1 MTQADSNEGSRP
13 MSISTPQSR
22 SDDPSGRTNSI
33 GLSGRAL
40 DTLLHELDG
49 INEGG
54 ANPKRE
60 FVRWPHRL
68 DRVFL
73 KVRQPGGQESVIR
86 VVCRNLSR
94 GGMAILHNAYMHP
107 RSKCAVVL
115 PHLLNGPTVIEGTVV
130 RCQHRRGVIHEV
142 GIRFG
147 QSINVR
153 DYVPLDPFADCFSL
167 ERVKPSD
174 LRGCLV
180 VVDDSELDQKIV
192 QHFLRETDL
201 RVRAAL
207 SPEQGMAL
215 VSEGCDIILMD
226 YYLGESTGA
235 DFVSRIRGA
244 GDRTP
249 VIMMTCDTSTAT
261 RQRVLGAQAN
271 GFLSKPLNQDL
282 LLRALGEYLIAEKSN
297 THLRTTLTKG
307 DPALRLV
314 SGFVRDLRG
323 FADRLEQAIG
333 GDDAMKCR
341 ALCLEIHGSAPAL
354 GFGELG
360 TMADKAAATLA
371 ASMSIEESRDM
382 LRVLIAACRRVEV
395 PAEAA

>member
-1 MTQADSNEGSRP
+1 
-13 MSISTPQSR
+13 MSISTSKNR
-22 SDDPSGRTNSI
+22 GDDAPGRTNSI

-40 DTLLHELDG
+40 DSLLHELDD
-49 INEGG
+49 INEDG

-73 KVRQPGGQESVIR
+73 KVRQPGGQETVIR

-94 GGMAILHNAYMHP
+94 GGMAILHNAFMHP
-107 RSKCAVVL
+107 KSKCAVVL
-115 PHLLNGPTVIEGTVV
+115 PHLTNGPTVIEGAVV
-130 RCQHRRGVIHEV
+130 RCQHRRGVIHEI
-142 GIRFG
+142 GIRFAG
-147 QSINVR
+147 AINVR
-153 DYVPLDPFADCFSL
+153 DFVPLDPFADCFSL
-167 ERVKPSD
+167 ERVRPGD

-207 SPEQGMAL
+207 TPEQGMAHIG
-215 VSEGCDIILMD
+215 EGCDMILMD
-226 YYLGESTGA
+226 YAIGDAAGVDL
-235 DFVSRIRGA
+235 VCRIRAA

-249 VIMMTCDTSTAT
+249 VIMMTCDTSSTT

-282 LLRALGEYLIAEKSN
+282 LLRALGEFLIAEKSN
-297 THLRTTLTKG
+297 THLRSTLSKG

-314 SGFVRDLRG
+314 AGFVRDLRG
-323 FADRLEQAIG
+323 FADRLEQAVT
-333 GDDAMKCR
+333 DDDVAKCR
-341 ALCLEIHGSAPAL
+341 ALCLEVHGSSPAL

-360 TMADKAAATLA
+360 SMADKAAASLASA
-371 ASMSIEESRDM
+371 ASVADSRDM

>member
-1 MTQADSNEGSRP
+1 MSTSAKPTRP
-13 MSISTPQSR
+13 
-22 SDDPSGRTNSI
+22 DDASGRSNSI
-33 GLSGRAL
+33 GLTGKAL
-40 DTLLHELDG
+40 DSLLHDLDG
-49 INEGG
+49 GSEGG
-54 ANPKRE
+54 AHAKRE

-73 KVRQPGGQESVIR
+73 KVRQPGGQEAVIR

-107 RSKCAVVL
+107 KSKCAVVL
-115 PHLLNGPTVIEGTVV
+115 PHLLNGPTVVEGTVV

-142 GIRFG
+142 GIRFA

-167 ERVKPSD
+167 ERVKPGD

-201 RVRAAL
+201 RVRGAL
-207 SPEQGMAL
+207 SLEQGLAL

-226 YYLGESTGA
+226 YYLGASTGA
-235 DFVSRIRGA
+235 DFVARIRAA

-282 LLRALGEYLIAEKSN
+282 LLRALGEFLIAEKSN
-297 THLRTTLTKG
+297 THLRSTLTKS

-314 SGFVRDLRG
+314 PGFVRDLRS
-323 FADRLEQAIG
+323 FADRIEQAIAA
-333 GDDAMKCR
+333 DDAMKCR
-341 ALCLEIHGSAPAL
+341 SLCLEIHGSAPAL

-360 TMADKAAATLA
+360 TMADKAAAMLA
-371 ASMSIEESRDM
+371 ASMSIEESHDT

-395 PAEAA
+395 PAEVA